1 MDQIRQTNLSDV
13 NNKECS
19 SNKIS
24 LEDVSK
30 HFSKNP
36 KWGNFTYDSPSLKET
51 DKFYRTDKMNLLNP
65 LERIELF
72 IRDNNLFIEVM
83 NQAVQLDALA
93 DDVFGSEAMGLK
105 ITFDIENG
113 TMEFKQG
120 PYNIKLNKE

>member
-1 MDQIRQTNLSDV
+1 MCIRDRDKLDGYAGNYGAEGIPL
-13 NNKECS
+13 
-19 SNKIS
+19 KIG
-24 LEDVSK
+24 V
-30 HFSKNP
+30 
-36 KWGNFTYDSPSLKET
+36 
-51 DKFYRTDKMNLLNP
+51 
-65 LERIELF
+65 F

-120 PYNIKLNKE
+120 PYNIKLNKQ

>member
-1 MDQIRQTNLSDV
+1 MELRLVGSEMCIR
-13 NNKECS
+13 
-19 SNKIS
+19 
-24 LEDVSK
+24 
-30 HFSKNP
+30 
-36 KWGNFTYDSPSLKET
+36 DSIK
-51 DKFYRTDKMNLLNP
+51 
-65 LERIELF
+65 
-72 IRDNNLFIEVM
+72 DNNLFIEVM